1 MFHVEHFTMKPEE
14 LRQQFPALTRSVYNK
29 KLVYLDNA
37 ATSQRPL
44 KVVEAL
50 GDAALYHNAN
60 IHRAVHCL
68 AAEATDLYEQAR
80 ESVREYI
87 NAESRENVIFTS
99 GATAAINLVAYSF
112 AEAFIGEGDEVIVG
126 ESEHHSNL
134 VPWQIVCS
142 RKRAKVLPLPVNDE
156 GRLMVEKLEQ
166 MITDR
171 TRIVCVSH
179 CSNVLGL
186 VNPVAEL
193 AEIAHSKGVKIL
205 VDGAQGIVHCEVDV
219 QKMGCDFYAFSG
231 HKIYA
236 ATGTGVLYASR
247 EMLEILPPF
256 MGGGEMIGS
265 VSWAG
270 TTYADLPYKFE
281 AGTPNFNA
289 AVTLKPA
296 IELLQAIRKDEE
308 LNLCSEKVKTFVYQ
322 ELNNKPRIHLHGTSK
337 DLSLKIPVFSF
348 TVDGAHHED
357 LALILDK
364 MGIALRSGHMCA
376 EPLMDRYGV
385 TGMLRASFAPYN
397 TMQEAEYFLACL
409 DKAIKMLV

>member
-1 MFHVEHFTMKPEE
+1 MKPEE
-14 LRQQFPALTRSVYNK
+14 LRKEFPALTRSVYNK

-50 GDAALYHNAN
+50 SDAALYHNAN

-142 RKRAKVLPLPVNDE
+142 RKRAKVIPLPVDDE
-156 GRLMVEKLEQ
+156 GRLMVEELEQ

-193 AEIAHSKGVKIL
+193 TEIAHSRGVKIL
-205 VDGAQGIVHCEVDV
+205 VDGAQGIVHCDVDV

-247 EMLEILPPF
+247 EMLEIMPPF

-265 VSWAG
+265 VSWSG
-270 TTYADLPYKFE
+270 TTYADLPYRFE

-308 LNLCSEKVKTFVYQ
+308 LNQCLEEVKNLVYQ
-322 ELNNKPRIHLHGTSK
+322 SLNNNPMIHLHGTSK

-376 EPLMDRYGV
+376 EPLMDKYGV

-397 TMQEAEYFLACL
+397 TMQEAEYFLAL
-409 DKAIKMLV
+409 SLIHI